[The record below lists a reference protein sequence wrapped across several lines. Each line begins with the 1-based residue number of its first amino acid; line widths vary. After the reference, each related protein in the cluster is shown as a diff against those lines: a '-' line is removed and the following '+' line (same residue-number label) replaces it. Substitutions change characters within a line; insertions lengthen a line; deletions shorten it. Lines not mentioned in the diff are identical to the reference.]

1 MLGDRIKKIR
11 EEKKLK
17 LSALAEM
24 AGISPGYLSDIEK
37 GNKKNP
43 TMDKLQ
49 CIADALQ
56 VPVSEFLSTEE
67 KLDIAMG
74 SLKNIHSIVK
84 EASEKYAID
93 EKPISKINKIIKEN
107 KIETIAAHFEGEHFT
122 DDDVEDIENFIKFIL
137 SKKKK

>member
-1 MLGDRIKKIR
+1 MLGERIRKIR
-11 EEKKLK
+11 EGKNLK

-67 KLDIAMG
+67 KLNITMD
-74 SLKNIHSIVK
+74 SLKNIHSIAK
-84 EASEKYAID
+84 EASEKHAID
-93 EKPISKINKIIKEN
+93 EKPINKINKLIKEN
-107 KIETIAAHFEGEHFT
+107 KIETIAAHFEGEQFT

-137 SKKKK
+137 SKNKR